1 MNESWRILKRH
12 WLPVLAA
19 IGAVVGAGTV
29 YNSWQKPLYEAKG
42 KILFQHQQS
51 ALSNTG
57 NTNGF
62 SSLGQTSLTNT
73 PAQVIG
79 SSNMVQLALAN
90 GQINLRSD
98 QVLDNLSVN
107 NMANSNVLEIGYR
120 DPEAQRAT
128 KVVQKLMETYLAQ
141 DLAVRKKA
149 LQSSR
154 SQLEQQL
161 PVFATNVKTAEA
173 NIRKFKEDSKISDLA
188 AEKKT
193 LIDALSQLNREITE
207 SKAQLAT
214 AQSQSESLKKIFGQD
229 TMTLIRSSLVSESPT
244 MQQALATLKNLEEQL
259 AYERT
264 RFQEDHPTITDLK
277 SKQTVL
283 RQAVQRESQQTL
295 VNNSQFQGKLVKWQQ
310 AGMQQ
315 DLVTKLVQ
323 SESLRDG
330 LEKRLAVMNKS
341 AKSGQERLATFPK
354 LEEKMALLEKDLKT
368 ANGNYELLTEKLKSI
383 TSSDAQTVTAGQI
396 ITPAATG
403 TQPVAVPH
411 SISLGWLL
419 GGGLL
424 LGSGLAYGLNSTD
437 RRLKSVAAAQQIAN
451 YPMLGC
457 IPNFPQL
464 QNRQKQ
470 PLLLDSSQNVEP
482 FRMLQTNLQLVAASA
497 SIVSSS
503 LAHVVV
509 VTSATPAEGKSTV
522 AVHLAI
528 AAAQNGQKVLL
539 VDSDLRRPRQHQLW
553 QVRNGIGLSTI
564 LKDESQFPESVVE
577 VAENLELLV
586 AGAAHPNPS
595 ALFSSP
601 AMAELMTHWFSL
613 YDLVV
618 IDATTLTQSAESTIL
633 AKMAHGIL
641 LVVRPEIVEEA
652 QLKQAQDIL
661 AQSQQKVLGMV
672 LNGVQAHEHYKF
684 AAVNAN
690 HQPPEMPAVPT
701 APQLPPPQESLNPVD
716 RP

>member
-1 MNESWRILKRH
+1 VNESWRILKRH

-19 IGAVVGAGTV
+19 IGAVVGAGTL

-42 KILFQHQQS
+42 KILFQNQPSTLS
-51 ALSNTG
+51 ATNTG
-57 NTNGF
+57 AAG
-62 SSLGQTSLTNT
+62 SLGQTSLTNT
-73 PAQVIG
+73 PAQIVG
-79 SSNMVQLALAN
+79 SSNMVQLALTNA
-90 GQINLRSD
+90 QIDLRAEQVLENLR
-98 QVLDNLSVN
+98 VN
-107 NMANSNVLEIGYR
+107 AVGNSNVLEIGYR
-120 DPEAQRAT
+120 DSDAKRGT
-128 KVVQKLMETYLAQ
+128 KFVQKLMETYLAQ
-141 DLAVRKKA
+141 DLALRKNE
-149 LQSSR
+149 LQASR
-154 SQLEQQL
+154 SQLEKQL

-207 SKAQLAT
+207 NKAQLAA
-214 AQSQSESLKKIFGQD
+214 AQSQSDGLKKVFGQD
-229 TMTLIRSSLVSESPT
+229 AMTLIRSSLVSESPT
-244 MQQALATLKNLEEQL
+244 MQQALTALKNIEEQL

-264 RFQEDHPTITDLK
+264 RFQEDNPTVKDLK
-277 SKQTVL
+277 SKQTLL

-295 VNNSQFQGKLVKWQQ
+295 INNSQFQGKLVKWQQ
-310 AGMQQ
+310 SGIQQ
-315 DLVTKLVQ
+315 DLIAKLVQ

-330 LEKRLAVMNKS
+330 LEKRLSVMNKS

-354 LEEKMALLEKDLKT
+354 LEEKMGLLEKDFKT
-368 ANGNYELLTEKLKSI
+368 ANKNYELLTEKLKSI
-383 TSSDAQTVTAGQI
+383 NNSDAQTVTAGQI
-396 ITPAATG
+396 ITPAGTG
-403 TQPVAVPH
+403 TQPVEVPH
-411 SISLGWLL
+411 SIPLGWLL

-424 LGSGLAYGLNSTD
+424 LGSGVAYGLNGTD

-457 IPNFPQL
+457 IPNFPPL
-464 QNRQKQ
+464 QKRQKQ
-470 PLLLDSSQNVEP
+470 PLLLDSSQHIEP
-482 FRMLQTNLQLVAASA
+482 FRMLQSNLQ
-497 SIVSSS
+497 SIAGHS

-509 VTSATPAEGKSTV
+509 VTSATKNEGKSTV

-539 VDSDLRRPRQHQLW
+539 VDSDLRHPRQHELW
-553 QVRNGIGLSTI
+553 RIGNGIGLSTI

-586 AGAAHPNPS
+586 AGAAHPNP
-595 ALFSSP
+595 AAMFSSP

-672 LNGVQAHEHYKF
+672 LNGVQSREHYKF
-684 AAVNAN
+684 AEVNAN
-690 HQPPEMPAVPT
+690 RQSPEIPAVST
-701 APQLPPPQESLNPVD
+701 IPQLPPPQDSLASAD